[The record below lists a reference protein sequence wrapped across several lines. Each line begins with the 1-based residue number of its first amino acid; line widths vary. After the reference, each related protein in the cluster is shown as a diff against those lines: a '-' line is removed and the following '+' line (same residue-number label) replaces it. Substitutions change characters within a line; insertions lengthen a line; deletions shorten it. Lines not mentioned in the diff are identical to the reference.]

1 MRNLTRLVYDEHE
14 GVAIVGL
21 NRPRKRN
28 ALDAAML
35 HELGGALTA
44 SEGSERVRVILLRG
58 EGPDFCAGADLAEM
72 EKMAGSA
79 DPLENLHDAGRLGE
93 LLIRMRRL
101 RKPIVAAVHGH
112 ALAGGAGLATA
123 CDLVV
128 AAEDAVFGYP
138 EVRIGFVPAM
148 VMALLR
154 RAVGEKRAFELVSTG
169 EPISADRAVAIGLA
183 NRVLAADGFRDAALA
198 FAADLARRPSS
209 ALELNKRLLY
219 GMDGASF
226 EESIARGAEVNAL
239 ARLSEETRAGV
250 RRFLDR
256 QKP

>member
-35 HELGGALTA
+35 HELGGAFTA
-44 SEGSERVRVILLRG
+44 SEGSDRVRVILLRG
-58 EGPDFCAGADLAEM
+58 EGPDFCAGADLSEM
-72 EKMAGSA
+72 EKLAETA
-79 DPLENLHDAGRLGE
+79 DPLENLHDAGQLGA
-93 LLIRMRRL
+93 LLVRMRRL

-154 RAVGEKRAFELVSTG
+154 RTVGEKRTFELVTTG

-183 NRVLAADGFRDAALA
+183 NRVLPADGFRDAALA
-198 FAADLARRPSS
+198 FAVDLARRPAS

-239 ARLSEETRAGV
+239 ARLSEEARAGV
-250 RRFLDR
+250 RRFLDKR
-256 QKP
+256 KP